1 MRHNLVAKGTINMAS
16 RLAIAT
22 CAWHRDM
29 QCCPG
34 TKTFH
39 GTESHEGAGQ
49 GQCGL
54 LGRACVHCIPWSA
67 VTAMSVICSAADI
80 RSGTNHHIWSLDTGL
95 DCNQTARTVVR
106 PFTTL
111 MRNNLFFSQ
120 IHCTLHNATR
130 DTDKGIQLALSKP
143 AISMW
148 GPLAVRCSR
157 YVRVRAPLA

>member
-1 MRHNLVAKGTINMAS
+1 MRHNLVAKRHDKHGVS
-16 RLAIAT
+16 T
-22 CAWHRDM
+22 CHRDM

-95 DCNQTARTVVR
+95 DWTATKR
-106 PFTTL
+106 L
-111 MRNNLFFSQ
+111 
-120 IHCTLHNATR
+120 A
-130 DTDKGIQLALSKP
+130 QLYARSP
-143 AISMW
+143 
-148 GPLAVRCSR
+148 P
-157 YVRVRAPLA
+157 